1 MSLFASATTLHRETS
16 RGLQTGFG
24 QRGGMSPSAAELLSQ
39 LKQTLTGVVQAAGG
53 AKTAASALTHS
64 DDSGLSSVFASLEA
78 DLADLV
84 SGLRATR
91 AGAAGETAASGLS
104 TRRASLHDLLQALDA
119 DSAGGP
125 AAPAKPALG

>member
-39 LKQTLTGVVQAAGG
+39 LKQTLTGVVQAAGS
-53 AKTAASALTHS
+53 AKAAAASALTNS

-91 AGAAGETAASGLS
+91 AGATGETGGQRSVDPASE
-104 TRRASLHDLLQALDA
+104 
-119 DSAGGP
+119 P
-125 AAPAKPALG
+125 A